1 LVAGGA
7 TAVLA
12 LLLNDLDGVAV
23 GGIVAVAATS
33 RLVQK
38 LN

>member
-1 LVAGGA
+1 LVAGGV
-7 TAVLA
+7 TTLLA
-12 LLLNDLDGVAV
+12 MFLNDIEGVVIGA
-23 GGIVAVAATS
+23 IVAVAATS